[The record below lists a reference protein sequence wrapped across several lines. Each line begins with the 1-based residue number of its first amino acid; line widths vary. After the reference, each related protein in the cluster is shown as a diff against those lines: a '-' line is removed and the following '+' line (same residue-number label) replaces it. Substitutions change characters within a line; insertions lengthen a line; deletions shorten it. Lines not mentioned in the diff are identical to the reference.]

1 MVEASPFLSLRR
13 HALFGIAAL
22 VGFAILLGGWAGTTQ
37 IAGAVI
43 ASGMVVTE
51 EGTKAV
57 QHPEG
62 GVVSEIHV
70 RDGDTVAAGEVL
82 VRLDSTTVAANLA
95 VIVGQL
101 SEALAL
107 EARLNAESLKAE
119 AITLPASLATWPDR
133 PALARLVAAQEQQ
146 RLSRAAGQRSILAQL
161 GEQIAQ
167 LGEQIEGLEA
177 ERGAVEAQLKIIASE
192 AEDAASLL
200 RQGLTQVS
208 RVNDL
213 DREKARLEGE
223 AGSLVAQVAAART
236 QIAERK
242 AQISQ
247 STAAFDA
254 DVLEQLRTAG
264 AQIAEL
270 MQQKIAAED
279 RLAKLEIR
287 APQAGIVH
295 ESVVHTVGG
304 VISPGEMLMQ
314 IIPQASDFA
323 VEARVS
329 PTDVDK
335 LSAGQPV
342 AIRLLG
348 FDIRTVPELAGS
360 IETISPDLV
369 RDQQTG
375 AAFYTI
381 KVAVPPA
388 ELGKLPPGQKLV
400 PGMPAEAF
408 VRTADR
414 TVLAY
419 LISPFAEQLSRAMR
433 ED

>member
-1 MVEASPFLSLRR
+1 MADTTPFRSLRR
-13 HALFGIAAL
+13 HALFGIGAL
-22 VGFAILLGGWAGTTQ
+22 LGFAVLLGGWAGTTQ

-43 ASGMVVTE
+43 AQGLVVTK

-62 GVVSEIHV
+62 GVVSAIEV
-70 RDGDTVAAGEVL
+70 RDGDTVTAGQVL

-107 EARLNAESLKAE
+107 EARLNAESLKADT
-119 AITLPASLATWPDR
+119 ITLPASLDTWPGR
-133 PALARLVAAQEQQ
+133 PELERLVLAQDQLRRSRLTGQQSLLTQLDEQV
-146 RLSRAAGQRSILAQL
+146 AQL
-161 GEQIAQ
+161 GEQIQ
-167 LGEQIEGLEA
+167 GLEA
-177 ERGAVEAQLKIIASE
+177 ERTAVTAQLRIIAGE
-192 AEDAASLL
+192 AESAAELL
-200 RQGLTQVS
+200 QQGLTQVS

-223 AGSLVAQVAAART
+223 AGSLVAQIAAART

-242 AQISQ
+242 AQMAQNS
-247 STAAFDA
+247 AAFDA
-254 DVLEQLRTAG
+254 DVLEQLRSVG
-264 AQIAEL
+264 GQI
-270 MQQKIAAED
+270 
-279 RLAKLEIR
+279 AKLEIR

-295 ESVVHTVGG
+295 ASVVRTVGG
-304 VISPGEMLMQ
+304 VISPGEVLMQ
-314 IIPQASDFA
+314 IIPQQSDFA
-323 VEARVS
+323 IEARVS

-335 LSAGQPV
+335 LSPGQPV
-342 AIRLLG
+342 AIRLMG
-348 FDIRTVPELAGS
+348 FDIRSVPELAGT

-369 RDQQTG
+369 REEKSG

-381 KVAVPPA
+381 KVALSPA
-388 ELGKLPPGQKLV
+388 ELGKLPAGQKLV

>member
-1 MVEASPFLSLRR
+1 MADTAPFRSLRR
-13 HALFGIAAL
+13 HALLGVTAL
-22 VGFAILLGGWAGTTQ
+22 VGFAVLLGGWAGSTQ

-62 GVVSEIHV
+62 GVVSEIAV
-70 RDGDTVAAGEVL
+70 RDGDTVTAGEVL

-101 SEALAL
+101 SEAFAL
-107 EARLNAESLKAE
+107 EARLNAESLKAD
-119 AITLPASLATWPDR
+119 AITLPASLAAWPDR
-133 PALARLVAAQEQQ
+133 PALDKLVAAQEQL
-146 RLSRAAGQRSILAQL
+146 RLSRATGQQSLLAQL
-161 GEQIAQ
+161 DEQIAQ
-167 LGEQIEGLEA
+167 LGEQIAGLES
-177 ERGAVEAQLKIIASE
+177 ERQAVEAQLRIIAGE
-192 AEDAASLL
+192 AQDAAELL
-200 RQGLTQVS
+200 KQNLTQVS

-213 DREKARLEGE
+213 NRERAQLEGQ

-242 AQISQ
+242 AQMTQ
-247 STAAFDA
+247 NVAAFDA
-254 DVLEQLRTAG
+254 DVLEQLRTVG

-295 ESVVHTVGG
+295 ESVVRTVGG
-304 VISPGEMLMQ
+304 VITPGEVLMQ
-314 IIPQASDFA
+314 IIPQASPFA
-323 VEARVS
+323 IEARVS

-335 LSAGQPV
+335 LGAGQPV
-342 AIRLLG
+342 AIRLMG
-348 FDIRTVPELAGS
+348 FDIRTVPELNGT
-360 IETISPDLV
+360 IETVSPDLV

-388 ELGKLPPGQKLV
+388 ELGKLPTGQKLV

-408 VRTADR
+408 IHTADR

>member
-1 MVEASPFLSLRR
+1 MAEAEPIASLRR
-13 HALFGIAAL
+13 HALLGIAAL
-22 VGFAILLGGWAGTTQ
+22 LGFAVLLGGWAGTTE

-43 ASGMVVTE
+43 APGVVVTE

-57 QHPEG
+57 QHPDG
-62 GVVSEIHV
+62 GVVSEILV
-70 RDGDTVAAGEVL
+70 RDGDRVTAGEVL
-82 VRLDSTTVAANLA
+82 VRLDSTAVAANLA

-101 SEALAL
+101 NEALAL
-107 EARLNAESLKAE
+107 EARLNAESRQADRI
-119 AITLPASLATWPDR
+119 ALPASLDGWPDR
-133 PALARLVAAQEQQ
+133 AALERLVAAQEQL
-146 RLSRAAGQRSILAQL
+146 RRSRAAGQRSLAAQI

-177 ERGAVEAQLKIIASE
+177 ERRAVEAQLAIVAGE
-192 AEDAASLL
+192 AEDAAVLL
-200 RQGLTQVS
+200 QRNLTQVS

-213 DREKARLEGE
+213 GRERARLEGQ

-236 QIAERK
+236 AIAEKK
-242 AQISQ
+242 AQLAENA
-247 STAAFDA
+247 AAFDA
-254 DVLEQLRTAG
+254 DVLEQLRTVG
-264 AQIAEL
+264 AEIAEL

-295 ESVVHTVGG
+295 ESVVRTVGG
-304 VISPGEMLMQ
+304 VITPGEVLMQ
-314 IIPQASDFA
+314 IIPQASPFA
-323 VEARVS
+323 IEARVS

-335 LSAGQPV
+335 LSAGQAV
-342 AIRLLG
+342 SIRLMG

-369 RDQQTG
+369 RDQATG

-381 KVAVPPA
+381 KVALPPA
-388 ELGKLPPGQKLV
+388 ELGKLPAGQRLV

-408 VRTADR
+408 IRTADR

-419 LISPFAEQLSRAMR
+419 LVAPFAEQLSRAMR

>member
-1 MVEASPFLSLRR
+1 MADTAPFRSLRR
-13 HALFGIAAL
+13 HALFGVGAL
-22 VGFAILLGGWAGTTQ
+22 LGFAVLLGGWAGTTQ

-43 ASGMVVTE
+43 AQGLVVTE

-62 GVVSEIHV
+62 GVVSAIEV
-70 RDGDTVAAGEVL
+70 RDGDTVTAGEVL

-95 VIVGQL
+95 VVVGQL
-101 SEALAL
+101 NEALAL
-107 EARLNAESLKAE
+107 EARLIAESLKADS
-119 AITLPASLATWPDR
+119 ITLPASLDDWPSR
-133 PALARLVAAQEQQ
+133 AELERLVSAQDQL
-146 RLSRAAGQRSILAQL
+146 RLSRLTGQQSLLAQLDEQVAQL
-161 GEQIAQ
+161 GEQIQ
-167 LGEQIEGLEA
+167 GLEA
-177 ERGAVEAQLKIIASE
+177 ERTAVTAQLSIIAGE
-192 AEDAASLL
+192 AENAAELL
-200 RQGLTQVS
+200 KQNLTQVS

-213 DREKARLEGE
+213 DREKARLEGQ
-223 AGSLVAQVAAART
+223 AGSLVAQIAAART

-242 AQISQ
+242 AQMAQNS
-247 STAAFDA
+247 AAFDA
-254 DVLEQLRTAG
+254 DVLEQLRAVG
-264 AQIAEL
+264 GQIAEL

-295 ESVVHTVGG
+295 ESVVRTIGG
-304 VISPGEMLMQ
+304 VISPGEVLMQ
-314 IIPQASDFA
+314 IIPQQSDFA
-323 VEARVS
+323 IEARVS

-342 AIRLLG
+342 AIRLMG
-348 FDIRTVPELAGS
+348 FDIRTVPELTGT

-369 RDQQTG
+369 RDQKSG

-388 ELGKLPPGQKLV
+388 ELGKLPAGQKLV

-408 VRTADR
+408 VHTADR

-419 LISPFAEQLSRAMR
+419 LIAPFAEQLSRAMR

>member
-1 MVEASPFLSLRR
+1 MADTAPFRSLKR
-13 HALFGIAAL
+13 HALFGVGAL
-22 VGFAILLGGWAGTTQ
+22 LGFAVLLGGWAGTTQ

-43 ASGMVVTE
+43 AQGLVVTE
-51 EGTKAV
+51 EGSKSV

-62 GVVSEIHV
+62 GVVSAIEV
-70 RDGDTVAAGEVL
+70 RDGDTVTAGQVL

-107 EARLNAESLKAE
+107 EARLNAESLKADT
-119 AITLPASLATWPDR
+119 ITLPAALDTWPDR
-133 PALARLVAAQEQQ
+133 PELERLV
-146 RLSRAAGQRSILAQL
+146 LAQDQIRRSRL
-161 GEQIAQ
+161 TGQQSLLTQLDEQVAQ

-177 ERGAVEAQLKIIASE
+177 ERTAVTAQLKIIAGE
-192 AEDAASLL
+192 AENAAELL
-200 RQGLTQVS
+200 KQNLTQVS

-223 AGSLVAQVAAART
+223 AGSLVAQIAAART

-242 AQISQ
+242 AQMAQ
-247 STAAFDA
+247 NNAAFDA
-254 DVLEQLRTAG
+254 DVLEQLRAVG
-264 AQIAEL
+264 GQIAEL

-295 ESVVHTVGG
+295 ASVVRTVGG
-304 VISPGEMLMQ
+304 VISPGELLMQ
-314 IIPQASDFA
+314 IIPQQSDFA
-323 VEARVS
+323 IEARVS

-335 LSAGQPV
+335 LSSGQPV
-342 AIRLLG
+342 AIRLMG
-348 FDIRTVPELAGS
+348 FDIRTVPELAGT

-369 RDQQTG
+369 RDEKSG

-388 ELGKLPPGQKLV
+388 ELGKLPTGQKLV

-408 VRTADR
+408 IQTADR

-419 LISPFAEQLSRAMR
+419 LIAPFAEQLSRAMR